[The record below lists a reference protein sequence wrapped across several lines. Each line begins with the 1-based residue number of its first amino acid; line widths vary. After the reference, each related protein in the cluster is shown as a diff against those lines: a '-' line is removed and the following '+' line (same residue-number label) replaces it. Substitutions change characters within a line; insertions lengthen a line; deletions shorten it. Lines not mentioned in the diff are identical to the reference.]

1 MIALIIGATGA
12 TGKELINQIIQDDDF
27 TEVHTFGRK
36 PLEIEN
42 FKLKN
47 HVVDFDHP
55 DEWKELVKGDVAF
68 SCLGTTLKAAGTKEN
83 QYKIDVDYQFNF
95 AQIAAK
101 NGVRQ
106 FVLVSSYGADPKSK
120 MFYPRMKGELEQ
132 KVKQLPF
139 EQITYFQ
146 PGMLDRE
153 NSERFGERLGVKAIN
168 FLNGLGI
175 LKTYRPLPTA
185 TLAKAMINAAKIK
198 SNGFSEIKMANIFN
212 FANK

>member
-12 TGKELINQIIQDDDF
+12 TGKELVNQILQDDDF